1 MPLGHFIYYNDPY
14 ECNIGSLDYE
24 KICSISDNIS
34 ENKEYLS
41 DIIQRMANEEKW
53 DFSYTESVIKMGASF
68 GAKYLAPIN
77 LLAAI
82 VVFGGGY
89 LFANIA
95 KKEKTPKISIDSLSE
110 FFTKVIEELSH
121 TYTSC
126 FTTEKDTFL
135 MWSHYADSHKGV
147 VIGFDT
153 DYAPFKDNPPLSIDY
168 SKEHFVF
175 SSESI
180 VNNDIT
186 GAVKKILL
194 RKNKEWEKEKE
205 HRFIFDAKTK
215 KEEVIWHDHYDNP
228 VVSLDNKA
236 IKSICFGYRVSTGKI
251 DSIKK
256 ILTDMGLMN
265 NVELFKCILSKE
277 KYSIE
282 TVLV

>member
-1 MPLGHFIYYNDPY
+1 MSILYKYTSFDQARYIIHNCCLPLGHFIYYNDPY

-53 DFSYTESVIKMGASF
+53 DFSYTESAIKMGASF

-89 LFANIA
+89 LFANIT

-135 MWSHYADSHKGV
+135 M
-147 VIGFDT
+147 
-153 DYAPFKDNPPLSIDY
+153 
-168 SKEHFVF
+168 
-175 SSESI
+175 
-180 VNNDIT
+180 
-186 GAVKKILL
+186 
-194 RKNKEWEKEKE
+194 
-205 HRFIFDAKTK
+205 
-215 KEEVIWHDHYDNP
+215 
-228 VVSLDNKA
+228 
-236 IKSICFGYRVSTGKI
+236 
-251 DSIKK
+251 
-256 ILTDMGLMN
+256 
-265 NVELFKCILSKE
+265 
-277 KYSIE
+277 
-282 TVLV
+282 